1 MGHIIPDEDNT
12 TTPGISALAEVLDDD
27 VAVDSYA
34 LSAGGPGMGY
44 VTFITGNGE
53 AFTPA
58 EEPVSIHVIRVGGGL
73 YPGEM
78 KVLTSPNPLS
88 ELITFQH
95 TADLAGQ
102 FQDYEYEWKIAPP
115 STACH
120 HRTCPA
126 ATRISPPEMT
136 SRATP
141 WAAPVSR
148 CWWTITRSCAT
159 ARRTTHPLYNQWS
172 DWTEPRLAE
181 GWIKRVLAGINPSIN
196 VSPICSTTR

>member
-1 MGHIIPDEDNT
+1 MILFSHLRHHGTVDRKPGCARHIIPDEAT

-78 KVLTSPNPLS
+78 KVLLSP
-88 ELITFQH
+88 
-95 TADLAGQ
+95 
-102 FQDYEYEWKIAPP
+102 
-115 STACH
+115 
-120 HRTCPA
+120 
-126 ATRISPPEMT
+126 
-136 SRATP
+136 
-141 WAAPVSR
+141 
-148 CWWTITRSCAT
+148 
-159 ARRTTHPLYNQWS
+159 
-172 DWTEPRLAE
+172 
-181 GWIKRVLAGINPSIN
+181 
-196 VSPICSTTR
+196 